1 MYFNQDYSHRI
12 FREVED
18 IASRV
23 HLLKERLAKQNVSVR
38 LEHYW
43 KLAYVRRTFAEFKC
57 SVEQLEE
64 GDDSQCNRDCE
75 RIEATW
81 NKLVRAVDALLATIP
96 VKSLTPRRSSKQ
108 SSA

>member
-1 MYFNQDYSHRI
+1 MYLTQNYSEHI
-12 FREVED
+12 LEKVEHL
-18 IASRV
+18 ATRV
-23 HLLKERLAKQNVSVR
+23 HLLKHRLAKQKVSVQ

-43 KLAYVRRTFAEFKC
+43 ELAHVRRTFAEFKR

-64 GDDSQCNRDCE
+64 DDDSQCNRDYE
-75 RIEATW
+75 RIEAAW

-96 VKSLTPRRSSKQ
+96 VKSLNPRRSSKQ

>member
-1 MYFNQDYSHRI
+1 MYFNQDYSDRI
-12 FREVED
+12 FREVEE

-43 KLAYVRRTFAEFKC
+43 KLAHVRRTFAEFKC

-64 GDDSQCNRDCE
+64 GEDSQCNRDYE

-81 NKLVRAVDALLATIP
+81 NKLVRAVDVLLATIP

>member
-1 MYFNQDYSHRI
+1 MYFNQDYSDRI

-43 KLAYVRRTFAEFKC
+43 KLAHVRRTFAEFKR

-64 GDDSQCNRDCE
+64 DDDLQLKRDQDV
-75 RIEATW
+75 IEASW
-81 NKLVRAVDALLATIP
+81 NELMRAVDILLDALPDTMKTCGRLM
-96 VKSLTPRRSSKQ
+96 
-108 SSA
+108 

>member
-12 FREVED
+12 FTEVED

-43 KLAYVRRTFAEFKC
+43 KLAHVRRTVAEFKC

-64 GDDSQCNRDCE
+64 GEDSQCNRDYE

-81 NKLVRAVDALLATIP
+81 NKLVRAVDVLLATIP
-96 VKSLTPRRSSKQ
+96 VKSLNPRRSSKQ

>member
-1 MYFNQDYSHRI
+1 MYFNQDYSDRI

-43 KLAYVRRTFAEFKC
+43 KLAHVRRTVAEFKC

-64 GDDSQCNRDCE
+64 GDDSQCNRDYE

-81 NKLVRAVDALLATIP
+81 NKLVRAVDVLLATIP
-96 VKSLTPRRSSKQ
+96 VKSLNPRRSSKQ

>member
-1 MYFNQDYSHRI
+1 MYFNQDYSDRI
-12 FREVED
+12 LREVKD

-43 KLAYVRRTFAEFKC
+43 KLAHVRRTFAEFKRR
-57 SVEQLEE
+57 VEQLEE
-64 GDDSQCNRDCE
+64 DDDSQCNRDYE